1 MQLLYQV
8 CISKA

>member
-1 MQLLYQV
+1 MQKLCQV